1 MTTLSISLSA
11 ETQAKLSE
19 RAAAKGQDVSEF
31 ASRLLAQAL
40 QAASIDEIL
49 APFRQQVADSRMSD
63 DEFDRVCDELRG
75 EVWADKQASGG

>member
-1 MTTLSISLSA
+1 MTTLSISLPPEA
-11 ETQAKLSE
+11 QAKLSE
-19 RAAAKGQDVSEF
+19 RAAAHGQDESEF

-63 DEFDRVCDELRG
+63 DDFDGMCDELRG
-75 EVWADKQASGG
+75 EVWAAKQAFGG